1 MVKNDFS
8 KLFLKTLSNMYM
20 YSYIWYLFSNRKNM
34 VYIIFFFKQKKPNIN
49 VGDYWKNNILL

>member
-34 VYIIFFFKQKKPNIN
+34 VYIIFFSNR
-49 VGDYWKNNILL
+49 KNQTLMLGITGKTIL